1 MSKKLEEY
9 VKKNNLPEVVEKAL
23 IRWVDEHRGKI
34 GDPAVSG
41 IGVIVDETGRTS
53 DTRLI
58 KSPNGLA
65 VYYDMDTKQQVGTA
79 VYMRKCKAVHVKAYE
94 IM

>member
-41 IGVIVDETGRTS
+41 IGVIVDETGKVS
-53 DTRLI
+53 DTHLVRGL
-58 KSPNGLA
+58 NGLM
-65 VYYDMDTKQQVGTA
+65 VYYDDETKCEVGTA
-79 VYMRKCKAVHVKAYE
+79 VYARHCKAVHIKAWE